1 MEAVGYTN
9 VGSSD
14 DTLDIDSVMLI
25 KTLILDCDKG
35 VCQIFR
41 YHIPG
46 NWNTVGILGDQL
58 RNLISFE
65 IVNEG
70 GEAGRCYLD
79 VLNTGSSI
87 NDSLEN
93 TDSKTGTNNATGQYR
108 NQK

>member
-9 VGSSD
+9 VGSTD

-25 KTLILDCDKG
+25 KTLILDCNES

-46 NWNTVGILGDQL
+46 DRNTVGILGDQL
-58 RNLISFE
+58 RNLVSFE
-65 IVNEG
+65 IINEG

-79 VLNTGSSI
+79 VLNTGSGI
-87 NDSLEN
+87 DDSLEN
-93 TDSKTGTNNATGQYR
+93 ADSEAGTNNAAGQYR